1 MKKEVPAHLDI
12 TPAQVLERFKAIE
25 AALKVTAPNGS
36 ATQVYLK
43 TLMELWMRYGS
54 AHHLSEVIGAFTDEN
69 FVAYSKQVES
79 MGYDLQGS
87 VTAGNSF
94 LSKIMNEDF
103 ENLTSQND

>member
-54 AHHLSEVIGAFTDEN
+54 AHHLSEVIAAQAEETLSDYIRE
-69 FVAYSKQVES
+69 AEA
-79 MGYDLQGS
+79 MGYDVKS
-87 VTAGNSF
+87 DVDVETSF
-94 LSKIMNEDF
+94 RERIRDIY
-103 ENLTSQND
+103 D